1 MLEVGIDVFLQLP
14 AEADKR
20 VLHAG
25 EVTGEEEGVWIAEFE
40 EPELEVAV
48 EQEVLVYYEIKQKFS
63 KQPARIQTVSGDAT
77 TIVSFQTTGDA
88 VQAEDREC
96 YRAATKAYRLTAT
109 VDGRPNCRLDD
120 ISEKGFGVISPSE
133 YQIGQTL
140 KIRIGFKG
148 ERYAGTAV
156 VQAVREMSRGR
167 RRYGMSW
174 VGDKNDSGDLEKGAH
189 TINIAIQHEQMRR
202 RAGDAAA

>member
-1 MLEVGIDVFLQLP
+1 MLKVNAEMFLQLP
-14 AEADKR
+14 SESDKR
-20 VLHAG
+20 ILHPGAI
-25 EVTGEEEGVWIAEFE
+25 TGDEEGVWIAELE
-40 EPELEVAV
+40 EPDLEVAV
-48 EQEVLVYYEIKQKFS
+48 DQEVLVYYEIKRKFS
-63 KQPARIQTVSGDAT
+63 KQPARIQMVSGDET

-140 KIRIGFKG
+140 KVRIGFKG
-148 ERYAGTAV
+148 ERSTGTAV

-174 VGDKNDSGDLEKGAH
+174 VGDKNDGGDLQKGAH